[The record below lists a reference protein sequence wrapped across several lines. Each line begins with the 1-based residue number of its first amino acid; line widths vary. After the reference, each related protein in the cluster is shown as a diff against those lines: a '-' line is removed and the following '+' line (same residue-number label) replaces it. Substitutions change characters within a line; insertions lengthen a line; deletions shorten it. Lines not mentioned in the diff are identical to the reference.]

1 MMMFVAILS
10 IILTIQLEING
21 DINAYDVND
30 DKDVSEILQ
39 SLALEPMQ
47 TLRLV
52 QLLLQVTRRLNKWVK
67 LLPKVSIVHEVNSAA
82 FTDKE
87 TCSEGIMTPGK
98 MPNRRLL
105 PQISRL

>member
-1 MMMFVAILS
+1 MMMLVAILS

-52 QLLLQVTRRLNKWVK
+52 QLLLQVTRRL
-67 LLPKVSIVHEVNSAA
+67 
-82 FTDKE
+82 
-87 TCSEGIMTPGK
+87 
-98 MPNRRLL
+98 
-105 PQISRL
+105 

>member
-1 MMMFVAILS
+1 MLLIMMMLVAILS

-52 QLLLQVTRRLNKWVK
+52 QLLLQVTRRL
-67 LLPKVSIVHEVNSAA
+67 
-82 FTDKE
+82 
-87 TCSEGIMTPGK
+87 
-98 MPNRRLL
+98 
-105 PQISRL
+105 